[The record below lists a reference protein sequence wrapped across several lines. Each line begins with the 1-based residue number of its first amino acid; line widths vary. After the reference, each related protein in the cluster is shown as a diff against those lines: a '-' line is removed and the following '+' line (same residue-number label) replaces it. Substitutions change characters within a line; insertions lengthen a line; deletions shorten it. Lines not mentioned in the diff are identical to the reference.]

1 MNSQNRRR
9 KTPQT
14 RKEIIMKKSTIN
26 TIASVLASIDFEN
39 KSAILDELN
48 AELNKG
54 ADKRAAKAAEYDAV
68 RDTILGG
75 LSDTPVT
82 IAELYDSIKDE
93 LPDGFS
99 RNKVQYAIVNLYKD
113 EVEKISGSPNTY
125 KRA

>member
-1 MNSQNRRR
+1 
-9 KTPQT
+9 
-14 RKEIIMKKSTIN
+14 MKKSTIN
-26 TIASVLASIDFEN
+26 TIASVLASVDFEN

-54 ADKRAAKAAEYDAV
+54 AEKRAAKAAEYDAV
-68 RDTILGG
+68 RDIILGG

-125 KRA
+125 KRV

>member
-1 MNSQNRRR
+1 
-9 KTPQT
+9 
-14 RKEIIMKKSTIN
+14 MKKSTIN
-26 TIASVLASIDFEN
+26 TIASVLTSVDFEN

-48 AELNKG
+48 AELNRG
-54 ADKRAAKAAEYDAV
+54 AEKRAAKVAEYDAV
-68 RDTILGG
+68 RDTIIGG

>member
-1 MNSQNRRR
+1 
-9 KTPQT
+9 
-14 RKEIIMKKSTIN
+14 MKKSTIN
-26 TIASVLASIDFEN
+26 AIASVLASVDFEN

-54 ADKRAAKAAEYDAV
+54 AEKRAAKAAEYDAV
-68 RDTILGG
+68 RDIILGG

-99 RNKVQYAIVNLYKD
+99 RGKVQYAIVFLYRD
-113 EVEKISGSPNTY
+113 EVETVLGSPNTY